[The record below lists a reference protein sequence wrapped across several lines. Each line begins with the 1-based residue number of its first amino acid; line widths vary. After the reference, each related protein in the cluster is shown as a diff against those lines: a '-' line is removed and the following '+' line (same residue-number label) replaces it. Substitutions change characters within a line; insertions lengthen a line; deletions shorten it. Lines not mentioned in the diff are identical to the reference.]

1 MSKVKFTLTCQSS
14 DDSDDDSSEATI
26 IDEDNC
32 IVETSSEGE
41 NIDENCDEVILSATI
56 LPTACICVC
65 IWRLNTYLEGLT
77 DKGNMYKLQILNW
90 RCDVDLRAK

>member
-14 DDSDDDSSEATI
+14 DDSDDDSSVATI

-56 LPTACICVC
+56 
-65 IWRLNTYLEGLT
+65 RSY
-77 DKGNMYKLQILNW
+77 
-90 RCDVDLRAK
+90 